1 MTASGAAAFV
11 GDDHWFDDGL
21 YTSVTELAHRS
32 PGPLDTAISLWSAY
46 GLALFGALLLAV
58 WWRARRPASGARD
71 AAGPARAMLALAAPV
86 VVLAAF
92 VVNSALKS
100 LLREQRPCRTLH
112 VVTVEACP
120 ALGDWSL
127 PSNHAVIAAAAA
139 TVLFFTDRRLA
150 ALAVP
155 AALLMAASR
164 VWVGAHYPHDVAL
177 GLAVGVL
184 VSWPLMTAA
193 RRTAPLAGRLRETR
207 LRPLVARR

>member
-1 MTASGAAAFV
+1 MTARGAAALL
-11 GDDHWFDDGL
+11 GDDRWFDDGL

-32 PGPLDTAISLWSAY
+32 PGPLNTAVSVWSAY
-46 GLALFGALLLAV
+46 GLALFGLLLAAV
-58 WWRARRPASGARD
+58 WWRARPPASGSRD
-71 AAGPARAMLALAAPV
+71 AEGPARALLALTAPV

-92 VVNSALKS
+92 AVNSALKS

-112 VVTVEACP
+112 LVTVEACP
-120 ALGDWSL
+120 APGDWSL
-127 PSNHAVIAAAAA
+127 PSNHAVIAASAA

-164 VWVGAHYPHDVAL
+164 VWVGAHYPHDVVV
-177 GLAVGVL
+177 GLLVGAL
-184 VSWPLMTAA
+184 VSWPLMIAA
-193 RRTAPLAGRLRETR
+193 RRTAPLAGRLRETP